1 MTEMSNFNY
10 TILVVDDE
18 KSIRD
23 LVAMILEGAGYH
35 VLLAEHSDEA
45 LIQLEE
51 YSKTV
56 HLLLTDLKMDPY
68 MDGCELAKCIRLLR
82 PEISVLYISGFSENS
97 MVQQEVAAGKA
108 IFLAK
113 PFLVSDF
120 LEKVQTILEAI
131 DHHA

>member
-1 MTEMSNFNY
+1 MSNSDF

-23 LVAMILEGAGYH
+23 LAAMILEREGYN
-35 VLLAEHSDEA
+35 VLLAEHSDDA
-45 LIQLEE
+45 LLVLDGFPNAI
-51 YSKTV
+51 

-82 PEISVLYISGFSENS
+82 PEIVVLYISGFTENT

-108 IFLAK
+108 VFLSK
-113 PFLVSDF
+113 PFSILDF
-120 LEKVQTILEAI
+120 LEKVKVVLK
-131 DHHA
+131 